1 MKASY
6 SNLMQSRFFSPAFN
20 SAIFDGPVRIY
31 FSQLHESLALKIYF
45 SLQQKHPDILSK
57 AKELHKM
64 FGMNMLVMIYPSQDS
79 FQMSFEGSK
88 EFLVEDH
95 LGDDTLL
102 GINGPFEDDQL
113 LTVLN
118 EVVRCL
124 NQWETSVARSE
135 SAALAHAEI

>member
-45 SLQQKHPDILSK
+45 SLQQKYPDMLAK
-57 AKELHKM
+57 AKELHKS
-64 FGMNMLVMIYPSQDS
+64 FGMNLLVLIYPSTDS
-79 FQMSFEGSK
+79 FQMSFEGSQ
-88 EFLVEDH
+88 EFVIEDQ

-102 GINGPFEDDQL
+102 GINGPFDDEQL
-113 LTVLN
+113 IGVLN

-124 NQWETSVARSE
+124 NHWETVVAARPE
-135 SAALAHAEI
+135 ANLVRAEL